1 MALAKID
8 PVNLYSARRELGLIL
23 IKRGK
28 IEEGRKL
35 IEALM
40 LDLRKLGHLA
50 FYKETKEIYDHM
62 VGK

>member
-1 MALAKID
+1 MALARID
-8 PVNLYSARRELGLIL
+8 PVNMYSARRELGLIL

-28 IEEGRKL
+28 IEEGQKL

-40 LDLRKLGHLA
+40 LDLRKLGYLA